1 MSVCFERELLIRG
14 TNVDEVVNACHKALR
29 EMGLK
34 IRKVESTK
42 EGRTTVFAGEGALV
56 PLLTKAFLYPLGLDD
71 YVRSA
76 QRSGIHIVISA
87 GEDGIHLVACGIA
100 LDEVTGELE
109 EYTKDDLMEK
119 VTDTL
124 EAWDFEDKFINKISA
139 RFRKIEEIE

>member
-1 MSVCFERELLIRG
+1 LSVCFERELLIHG
-14 TNVDEVVNACHKALR
+14 TDVDQVVNACHKALG

-56 PLLTKAFLYPLGLDD
+56 PLMTKAFLHPLGLDD

-109 EYTKDDLMEK
+109 EYTKEDFMEE

-124 EAWDFEDKFINKISA
+124 EATDFEDKFVNKILA
-139 RFRKIEEIE
+139 RFPMTEEI